1 MKVDMDKAIS
11 RPLGVAKRLTGNSID
26 QATVYAK
33 VVVLTG
39 DRNVLLSR
47 NGHWCFMDA
56 LTLLSRVVGNLV
68 VMLPDD
74 VPKLTAEVTAFCQRA
89 WHHGSLRVIN
99 TVDHELLE
107 TADAIL
113 NVGTRIDPSRPWT
126 VVNSNGWVA
135 RVSSGRES
143 LPDDVEQ
150 SNPMAAL
157 MAASFGVTEVFKRI
171 FAVPQEVAPLW
182 ARFDFSLFEQTT
194 APTSCGPRLP
204 DEIKIP
210 DTLMIGGGAIGNGI
224 ALITARLPLRG
235 RIHIVD
241 KQDYAD
247 ENLGTCILMEGT
259 GWVGHPKAVR
269 LATWLD
275 QRSALTVSG
284 EKALIE
290 SAKSG
295 PVASS
300 LAVNLVL
307 NGLDDAEARRTAQ
320 DLWPAIIVDGGINEI
335 GAAVTQF
342 RLDQGGHAC
351 LKCWFAA
358 EKVDER
364 KEQSRLTGLNI
375 NSLADG
381 GRQLTDEDIQSA
393 AEEKQAWLRERK
405 KEGKTLCSII
415 SEAALTAK
423 LGVDVE
429 DGFTPSVPFIA
440 TASAAMVMAEAIRAL
455 VFPSTPIVANFQ
467 IASLFIGPEESSI
480 RLSRFPSRTCQCV
493 VHRKRI
499 EDLARRRAA
508 SFERPEVVGGPRSSL
523 AVS

>member
-1 MKVDMDKAIS
+1 MKVDTDKALS
-11 RPLGVAKRLTGNSID
+11 RPLGVAIKLAGNSID

-39 DRNVLLSR
+39 DRSVLLSQ

-74 VPKLTAEVTAFCQRA
+74 VPKLTAEATEFCRRA

-99 TVDHELLE
+99 TIDLSLLE

-113 NVGTRIDPSRPWT
+113 NVGIRTDPSRPWT

-135 RVSSGRES
+135 RVSSGREP
-143 LPDDVEQ
+143 LPDDVDQ

-157 MAASFGVTEVFKRI
+157 MAASLGATEVFKRI
-171 FAVPQEVAPLW
+171 FALPHEVAPLW
-182 ARFDFSLFEQTT
+182 EKFEFSLFEQTT
-194 APTSCGPRLP
+194 TPTSCGPRLP
-204 DEIKIP
+204 DEITIP

-241 KQDYAD
+241 KQHYAD
-247 ENLGTCILMEGT
+247 ENLGTCILTEREGWL
-259 GWVGHPKAVR
+259 GESKAMR
-269 LATWLD
+269 LATWLG

-295 PVASS
+295 PIASS
-300 LAVNLVL
+300 LAINLVL

-320 DLWPAIIVDGGINEI
+320 DLWPAVIVDGGINEI

-342 RLDQGGHAC
+342 RLDQQGHAC
-351 LKCWFAA
+351 LKCWF
-358 EKVDER
+358 ETQQVDER
-364 KEQSRLTGLNI
+364 KEQSRLTGLTI

-381 GRQLTDEDIQSA
+381 GRQLTDGDIECA
-393 AEEKQAWLRERK
+393 AEDKQAWLRERK
-405 KEGKTLCSII
+405 QEGVTVCSII
-415 SEAALTAK
+415 SEAALTSK
-423 LGVDVE
+423 LGVEVE
-429 DGFTPSVPFIA
+429 AGFTPSVPFIA
-440 TASAAMVMAEAIRAL
+440 TAAATMVMAEAIKAL
-455 VFPSTPIVANFQ
+455 AFPSTSVVANFQ
-467 IASLFIGPEESSI
+467 IASLFIGPEESSLK
-480 RLSRFPSRTCQCV
+480 LSRFPSRTCQCV
-493 VHRKRI
+493 VHRTTI
-499 EDLARRRAA
+499 DNLAQRKAM
-508 SFERPEVVGGPRSSL
+508 RSSVL
-523 AVS
+523 TTVNY

>member
-1 MKVDMDKAIS
+1 MKVDTDKAIS
-11 RPLGVAKRLTGNSID
+11 RPLGVAIKLAGNSID

-39 DRNVLLSR
+39 DREVLLSQ

-56 LTLLSRVVGNLV
+56 LTLLSRVVGDLV

-74 VPKLTAEVTAFCQRA
+74 VLRLEAEVTEFCRRA
-89 WHHGSLRVIN
+89 WYHGSLRVI
-99 TVDHELLE
+99 TTIDHDLLD

-113 NVGTRIDPSRPWT
+113 SVGTRIAPSRPWT
-126 VVNSNGWVA
+126 VVNSNGWIA

-143 LPDDVEQ
+143 LPDDVDQ

-182 ARFDFSLFEQTT
+182 ERFEFSLFEQTT
-194 APTSCGPRLP
+194 TPTSCGPRLP

-210 DTLMIGGGAIGNGI
+210 DTLIIGGGAIGNGI
-224 ALITARLPLRG
+224 VLLTARLPLCG
-235 RIHIVD
+235 RAHIVD

-247 ENLGTCILMEGT
+247 ENFGTCILTEREGWL
-259 GWVGHPKAVR
+259 GEPKAVR
-269 LATWLD
+269 LATWLKE
-275 QRSALTVSG
+275 RSGLTVSG

-295 PVASS
+295 SMTSS
-300 LAVNLVL
+300 LAINLVL
-307 NGLDDAEARRTAQ
+307 NGLDDPEARRTAQ
-320 DLWPAIIVDGGINEI
+320 DLWPAAIVDGGINEI
-335 GAAVTQF
+335 GAAVTQY
-342 RLDQGGHAC
+342 RLDQPGHAC
-351 LKCWFAA
+351 LKCWFEA

-364 KEQSRLTGLNI
+364 NEQSRLTGLSI
-375 NSLADG
+375 NSLTDG
-381 GRQLTDEDIQSA
+381 GRQLTDEDIQRA
-393 AEEKQAWLRERK
+393 AEDKQAWLREQK

-415 SEAALTAK
+415 SEAALTSR

-440 TASAAMVMAEAIRAL
+440 TAAAAMVMAEAIKAII
-455 VFPSTPIVANFQ
+455 FPSTPIVANFQ

-480 RLSRFPSRTCQCV
+480 KLSRSPSRTCQCV
-493 VHRKRI
+493 AHRTIIARMAQKR
-499 EDLARRRAA
+499 AM
-508 SFERPEVVGGPRSSL
+508 RS
-523 AVS
+523 

>member
-1 MKVDMDKAIS
+1 MKVDTDKAIS

-39 DRNVLLSR
+39 DRNVLLSQ
-47 NGHWCFMDA
+47 NGHWCLMDA

-74 VPKLTAEVTAFCQRA
+74 VPKLAAEVTAFCQRA
-89 WHHGSLRVIN
+89 WHHGSLRVID
-99 TVDHELLE
+99 TVDHELLK

-113 NVGTRIDPSRPWT
+113 NVGSRIDPSRPWT

-143 LPDDVEQ
+143 LPDDVDQ

-157 MAASFGVTEVFKRI
+157 MAASFGATEVFKRI

-182 ARFDFSLFEQTT
+182 ERFDFSLFEQTI

-204 DEIKIP
+204 DAIKIP

-224 ALITARLPLRG
+224 ALVAARLPLHG

-247 ENLGTCILMEGT
+247 ENLGTCILTERE
-259 GWVGHPKAVR
+259 GWVGEPKAMR
-269 LATWLD
+269 LAAWLG

-295 PVASS
+295 AMASS
-300 LAVNLVL
+300 LAINLVL

-320 DLWPAIIVDGGINEI
+320 DLWPQVIVDGGINEI

-342 RLDQGGHAC
+342 RLDQQGHAC
-351 LKCWFAA
+351 LKCWFET

-364 KEQSRLTGLNI
+364 KEQSRLTGLRI
-375 NSLADG
+375 DSLTDG
-381 GRQLTDEDIQSA
+381 GRQLTDEDIQTA
-393 AEEKQAWLRERK
+393 TEDKQAWLRERK
-405 KEGKTLCSII
+405 QEGKTLCSII
-415 SEAALTAK
+415 SEAALTSK

-429 DGFTPSVPFIA
+429 EGFTPSVPFIA
-440 TASAAMVMAEAIRAL
+440 TAAAAMVMAEAIKAL
-455 VFPSTPIVANFQ
+455 IFPSAPIVANFQ
-467 IASLFIGPEESSI
+467 IASLFIGPEGSSI
-480 RLSRFPSRTCQCV
+480 KLSRSPSRTCQCAL
-493 VHRKRI
+493 HRKTI
-499 EDLARRRAA
+499 DSLARRRAM
-508 SFERPEVVGGPRSSL
+508 RL
-523 AVS
+523 

>member
-1 MKVDMDKAIS
+1 MKVDTEKAIS
-11 RPLGVAKRLTGNSID
+11 RPLGVARKLTGDSID
-26 QATVYAK
+26 QATVYGK

-39 DRNVLLSR
+39 DRHVLLSQ

-56 LTLLSRVVGNLV
+56 LALLSRVVGNLV
-68 VMLPDD
+68 VMLPGD
-74 VPKLTAEVTAFCQRA
+74 VPSLSAEVTEFCQRA
-89 WHHGSLRVIN
+89 WHHGSLQIVYN
-99 TVDHELLE
+99 VDQKLLDS
-107 TADAIL
+107 ADAIL
-113 NVGTRIDPSRPWT
+113 NVGTRSESSRPWT

-143 LPDDVEQ
+143 LPDDVDQ
-150 SNPMAAL
+150 ANPIAAL
-157 MAASFGVTEVFKRI
+157 MAASFGTTEVFKRI
-171 FAVPQEVAPLW
+171 FGVSEEVAPLW
-182 ARFDFSLFEQTT
+182 ERFDFSLFEQTT
-194 APTSCGPRLP
+194 TPTSYGPRLP
-204 DEIKIP
+204 DEINIP
-210 DTLMIGGGAIGNGI
+210 DTLMIGSGAIGNGI

-275 QRSALTVSG
+275 ERSALTVSG

-295 PVASS
+295 AMAAS
-300 LAVNLVL
+300 LAINLVL

-320 DLWPAIIVDGGINEI
+320 DLWPKVIVDGGINEM

-342 RLDQGGHAC
+342 RLDQQGHAC
-351 LKCWFAA
+351 LKCWFET

-364 KEQSRLTGLNI
+364 QEQSRLTGLSI
-375 NSLADG
+375 DSLNDG
-381 GRQLTDEDIQSA
+381 GRQLTDEDIQTA
-393 AEEKQAWLRERK
+393 TEDKQAWLRERK
-405 KEGKTLCSII
+405 QEGKTLCSII
-415 SEAALTAK
+415 SEAALTSR

-440 TASAAMVMAEAIRAL
+440 TAAAAMVMAEAIKAL
-455 VFPSTPIVANFQ
+455 EFPSAPIVANFQ

-480 RLSRFPSRTCQCV
+480 KISRFPSRTCQCV
-493 VHRKRI
+493 AHRTAI
-499 EDLARRRAA
+499 ERMAHNRAM
-508 SFERPEVVGGPRSSL
+508 RS
-523 AVS
+523 